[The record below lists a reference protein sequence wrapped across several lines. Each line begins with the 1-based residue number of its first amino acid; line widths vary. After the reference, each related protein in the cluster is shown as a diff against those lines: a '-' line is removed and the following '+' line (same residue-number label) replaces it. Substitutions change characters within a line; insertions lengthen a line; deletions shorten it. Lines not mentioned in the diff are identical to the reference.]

1 MIRLI
6 FIIPILLSC
15 VTSNKEFSSIKTTDT
30 NGFSIPISWFNELKG
45 DFSFTNNWEY
55 ADGIELNDYQQIIC
69 WKCPPRA
76 QKILDKRRKVPTD
89 SLAVFYSLI
98 DSTRHYFSLDS
109 RSTLTNMNNNHFIT
123 VKRYGDF
130 TVEGF
135 TKSRD
140 SLNCSLFFRI
150 KDDFINS
157 WVYVKNGNDT
167 KIYTLKE
174 GKFFTDKKVYENGF
188 LKANFSFVYES
199 ENSFKAIFWSG
210 KMYAKISGI

>member
-15 VTSNKEFSSIKTTDT
+15 ANSNKEFSSIKTTDT

-98 DSTRHYFSLDS
+98 DSTRHYS
-109 RSTLTNMNNNHFIT
+109 
-123 VKRYGDF
+123 
-130 TVEGF
+130 
-135 TKSRD
+135 
-140 SLNCSLFFRI
+140 
-150 KDDFINS
+150 KDMAILL
-157 WVYVKNGNDT
+157 W
-167 KIYTLKE
+167 
-174 GKFFTDKKVYENGF
+174 KVL
-188 LKANFSFVYES
+188 LKAETVSIAVFSFE
-199 ENSFKAIFWSG
+199 
-210 KMYAKISGI
+210 